1 MEMTSTLPC
10 FLHVQPLALPTP
22 AVYHAQPSPAQPS
35 PAQPSPAQP
44 SPAQPSPAQPSPA
57 QPSPAQPSPAQP
69 SPAQPSPAQP
79 SPAQPSPAQ
88 PSPAQPSPA
97 QPSPAQPSPAQ
108 PSPAQPSPAQP
119 SPAQPSPAQPS
130 PAQPSPQGCEVNV
143 NDKRACGYHAA
154 PGLAKTRLDAHR
166 MLTEQAVA
174 DRGLP
179 ASNRAYEVTPAVLL
193 GKEANSEQLS
203 DSPYDYCAALAVHGA
218 GFSSTIK
225 SVSSSSLLT
234 CDDKGV
240 GAGAGSQFLFTDVDV
255 YYTAESAA
263 NPSGACHA
271 SIMIVLGILAWQI
284 AVVAVVVVVLLLV
297 VLVVAGG
304 RMYTIHSAANAS
316 LCLSFTSQHTSSSS
330 SSSGQPL
337 QLQPCQF
344 IELQTSTGA
353 LQVFKVVRRCSNEYM
368 LQLWSGTEPSNSLS
382 SPLATVYQPTP
393 DHACMAWSPETG
405 LAVQMPCSSERSQRW
420 ELAGQPPP
428 TMQLCPPQPA
438 ATFFATSPYAVVATL
453 TQLLGCPTACQQAWG
468 AAAAAVAASGGP
480 PPEPQAPLPSC
491 FTVGILE
498 LFTYDGEFQQ
508 MFWSRGKRDPIR
520 YSHASAPQLLTAL
533 AYIWGPPGRGM
544 VRVGTPLQL
553 WLRALDA
560 VLLQPASIM
569 STPITLTPA
578 PSPPVA
584 PPPSPGPPSP
594 PSPLPPSPSPSPS
607 PAPPP
612 PSPPSSATSWP
623 WSLLGALDHL
633 ALICT
638 PSKPNG
644 TLAPARLPPGL
655 LSVFT
660 SGLRN
665 LTLKGCGLR
674 GGLPPD
680 WATVGPL
687 AVTTYVN
694 RYPSVPGLVL
704 VKLETRIPSDFLSGL
719 AALVP
724 AVSGL
729 NLEAVLERAM
739 RERIGGDTAT
749 PLASFPTGSGDLI
762 QVLGV
767 SKTASQAE
775 IKKAY
780 FQLCLKLHP
789 DKNRNDEEAK
799 SKFQALQKVHGILGD
814 PEK

>member
-1 MEMTSTLPC
+1 MEITTARKKDEKDARHL
-10 FLHVQPLALPTP
+10 VAQQRWQEP
-22 AVYHAQPSPAQPS
+22 AVVQRH
-35 PAQPSPAQP
+35 
-44 SPAQPSPAQPSPA
+44 
-57 QPSPAQPSPAQP
+57 
-69 SPAQPSPAQP
+69 
-79 SPAQPSPAQ
+79 
-88 PSPAQPSPA
+88 
-97 QPSPAQPSPAQ
+97 
-108 PSPAQPSPAQP
+108 
-119 SPAQPSPAQPS
+119 
-130 PAQPSPQGCEVNV
+130 
-143 NDKRACGYHAA
+143 
-154 PGLAKTRLDAHR
+154 
-166 MLTEQAVA
+166 
-174 DRGLP
+174 
-179 ASNRAYEVTPAVLL
+179 
-193 GKEANSEQLS
+193 
-203 DSPYDYCAALAVHGA
+203 
-218 GFSSTIK
+218 
-225 SVSSSSLLT
+225 
-234 CDDKGV
+234 
-240 GAGAGSQFLFTDVDV
+240 
-255 YYTAESAA
+255 
-263 NPSGACHA
+263 
-271 SIMIVLGILAWQI
+271 
-284 AVVAVVVVVLLLV
+284 
-297 VLVVAGG
+297 VAGG

-316 LCLSFTSQHTSSSS
+316 LCLSFTSQHKSSS

-337 QLQPCQF
+337 QLQPCQS

-420 ELAGQPPP
+420 ELSGQPPP

-560 VLLQPASIM
+560 VLL
-569 STPITLTPA
+569 
-578 PSPPVA
+578 
-584 PPPSPGPPSP
+584 
-594 PSPLPPSPSPSPS
+594 
-607 PAPPP
+607 
-612 PSPPSSATSWP
+612 
-623 WSLLGALDHL
+623 LLGALDHL

-644 TLAPARLPPGL
+644 TLAPSRLPPGL

-680 WATVGPL
+680 WASVGPL

-694 RYPSVPGLVL
+694 RYPVYLDLSYNQLTGGLPTTWLAPYPYSLSSLSSPSSPSTFPPYPSPSTPSSSWLSCYVSRLDLTANQLSLTISKLQLQEACNTPASRSTVCAVFVSLNRSISQFQRHVAYSTGPTSPDLRGTCGLVTDGL
-704 VKLETRIPSDFLSGL
+704 GYAGISWSPRSNNRAFVYTWTYRANPS
-719 AALVP
+719 P
-724 AVSGL
+724 
-729 NLEAVLERAM
+729 
-739 RERIGGDTAT
+739 
-749 PLASFPTGSGDLI
+749 DLLDCTLDNSCNI
-762 QVLGV
+762 QDNSYQV
-767 SKTASQAE
+767 
-775 IKKAY
+775 
-780 FQLCLKLHP
+780 
-789 DKNRNDEEAK
+789 
-799 SKFQALQKVHGILGD
+799 
-814 PEK
+814 

>member
-1 MEMTSTLPC
+1 MRLVYVAAW
-10 FLHVQPLALPTP
+10 LLAT
-22 AVYHAQPSPAQPS
+22 V
-35 PAQPSPAQP
+35 
-44 SPAQPSPAQPSPA
+44 
-57 QPSPAQPSPAQP
+57 
-69 SPAQPSPAQP
+69 
-79 SPAQPSPAQ
+79 
-88 PSPAQPSPA
+88 
-97 QPSPAQPSPAQ
+97 
-108 PSPAQPSPAQP
+108 
-119 SPAQPSPAQPS
+119 
-130 PAQPSPQGCEVNV
+130 
-143 NDKRACGYHAA
+143 
-154 PGLAKTRLDAHR
+154 
-166 MLTEQAVA
+166 
-174 DRGLP
+174 
-179 ASNRAYEVTPAVLL
+179 L
-193 GKEANSEQLS
+193 GKEA
-203 DSPYDYCAALAVHGA
+203 LAHGA

-234 CDDKGV
+234 FDDKGV

-271 SIMIVLGILAWQI
+271 SIMI
-284 AVVAVVVVVLLLV
+284 VVAVVVVVLLLV

-337 QLQPCQF
+337 QLQPCQS

-368 LQLWSGTEPSNSLS
+368 LQLWGGTEPSNSLS
-382 SPLATVYQPTP
+382 RPLATVYQPTP

-405 LAVQMPCSSERSQRW
+405 LAVQMPCSSDRSQRW
-420 ELAGQPPP
+420 ELGGQPPP

-453 TQLLGCPTACQQAWG
+453 SQLLGCPTACQQAWG

-560 VLLQPASIM
+560 VLL
-569 STPITLTPA
+569 
-578 PSPPVA
+578 
-584 PPPSPGPPSP
+584 
-594 PSPLPPSPSPSPS
+594 
-607 PAPPP
+607 
-612 PSPPSSATSWP
+612 
-623 WSLLGALDHL
+623 LLGALDHL

-644 TLAPARLPPGL
+644 TLAPGRLPPGL

-680 WATVGPL
+680 WASVGPL

-694 RYPSVPGLVL
+694 RYPVYL
-704 VKLETRIPSDFLSGL
+704 DLS
-719 AALVP
+719 
-724 AVSGL
+724 
-729 NLEAVLERAM
+729 
-739 RERIGGDTAT
+739 
-749 PLASFPTGSGDLI
+749 
-762 QVLGV
+762 
-767 SKTASQAE
+767 
-775 IKKAY
+775 
-780 FQLCLKLHP
+780 
-789 DKNRNDEEAK
+789 
-799 SKFQALQKVHGILGD
+799 
-814 PEK
+814 